1 MLVAIFALSA
11 CKSTEMAQE
20 AASDAVSENT
30 ESMES
35 PMATAEPSGDADV
48 SVDDIIAKHIEARGG
63 ADNIKAVNTVKMTG
77 KLEVMGMDVDMTNY
91 IKRPD
96 KMRARLYI
104 SSMDAEVNQGY
115 DGEMGWMQNPGA
127 DPQPMPEQMSK
138 GMKDQASID
147 GQLMDYADK
156 GYTIEYVGEG
166 MVNDNPAYKL
176 KLMRS
181 EQPESIIYI
190 DKASY
195 LQVKTEGEG
204 VNPQNGQPMQTETF
218 MSDFRSVDG
227 IQMPFVTEVKV
238 DGNTMQKMVMETIE
252 VNVEVSDDLFMMPS
266 MSVDIK

>member
-20 AASDAVSENT
+20 AASDVVSNT

-35 PMATAEPSGDADV
+35 PVAMTEPSGDADV

-77 KLEVMGMDVDMTNY
+77 TLEVMGMEVEMTNY

-96 KMRARLYI
+96 KLRARLYI
-104 SSMDAEVNQGY
+104 KSMDAEVNQGY

-127 DPQPMPEQMSK
+127 DPQPMPEQMSE

-147 GQLMDYADK
+147 GQLMNYADK
-156 GYTIEYVGEG
+156 GYTIEYAGEG
-166 MVNDNPAYKL
+166 MVNDNPAHKL
-176 KLMRS
+176 KLIRP

-195 LQVKTEGEG
+195 LEVKVEGEG

-218 MSDFRSVDG
+218 MSDYRNVDG
-227 IQMPFVTEVKV
+227 VQMAFVTEVKV
-238 DGNTMQKMVMETIE
+238 DGNTMQKMIMEKIE
-252 VNVEVSDDLFMMPS
+252 VNVDVADDLFMMPS
-266 MSVDIK
+266 MGVDIK